1 MARYLYAASPAD
13 YVVDGSTGLPV
24 PGAVVTV
31 WTARTGGSQVTDL
44 QTVGGSPITQVTAD
58 SAGFLA
64 FYGPDGLTDNLWL
77 YSGSGSRL
85 VVQAVVN
92 PTPSGTA
99 LPLAGGTMTGNLT
112 LAGAPSADLH
122 AATKKYVDDNVA
134 NFVDVTGDTMSGTLR
149 VHQASLKVSGDASTY
164 VFERRQGDGTGYGFR
179 LGATSTLPIS
189 ASLYDSGGNTL
200 TAALN
205 YSTSTTR
212 WNITGNTYIDGTLTM
227 NSKKISGLAEGT
239 ANGDAVRYEQ
249 LGAFTTW
256 TPTITAATS
265 NPSGFSTQ
273 TGRYISSSK
282 RVTGWG
288 KCLYGGSAAVGSG
301 QWRFPLPVAPA
312 QSTHYPRVGYG
323 MIVAGSAIMEFQLE
337 LASNQNY
344 CNAII
349 TGRGLPYP
357 TGFTSY
363 ALAANFIGETW
374 YDELNSWV
382 VLGGSS
388 YVSTYGWQDLQY
400 VSSSNLTSG
409 GTVGSSVLNNA
420 HVGWTFDYE
429 AV

>member
-1 MARYLYAASPAD
+1 MARYLYAATPAD
-13 YVVDGSTGLPV
+13 YVVNASTGLPV

-44 QTVGGSPITQVTAD
+44 QTLAGGAITQVTAD
-58 SAGFLA
+58 AQGFIA
-64 FYGPDGLTDNLWL
+64 FYGPDAQNDVLWI
-77 YSGSGSRL
+77 YAGSGSRL
-85 VVQAVVN
+85 AVRPVMN
-92 PTPSGTA
+92 PTEEGSV
-99 LPLAGGTMTGNLT
+99 LPLSGGTLTGALT
-112 LAGAPSADLH
+112 LSGAPTVDLH

-134 NFVDVTGDTMSGTLR
+134 GFLPTSGGTMTGSLR
-149 VHQASLKVSGDASTY
+149 VSQASAKVTGDASTY
-164 VFERRQGDGTGYGFR
+164 VFERRQGDSSGYGFR

-256 TPTITAATS
+256 TPTITAATT

-349 TGRGLPYP
+349 TGRAFPYP
-357 TGFTSY
+357 SGFTSY
-363 ALAANFIGETW
+363 ALAASLSAETW
-374 YDELNSWV
+374 YDELATWAL
-382 VLGGSS
+382 LGGAS
-388 YVSTYGWQDLQY
+388 YSTVYGWQDLQY

>member
-1 MARYLYAASPAD
+1 MARYLYAATPAD
-13 YVVDGSTGLPV
+13 YVVNASTGLPV

-44 QTVGGSPITQVTAD
+44 QTLAGGAITQVTAD
-58 SAGFLA
+58 AQGFIA
-64 FYGPDGLTDNLWL
+64 FYGPDAQNDVLWI
-77 YSGSGSRL
+77 YAGSGSRL
-85 VVQAVVN
+85 AVRPVMN
-92 PTPSGTA
+92 PTEEGSV
-99 LPLAGGTMTGNLT
+99 LPLSGGTLTGALT
-112 LAGAPSADLH
+112 LSGAPTVNLH

-134 NFVDVTGDTMSGTLR
+134 GFLPTSGGTMTGSLR
-149 VHQASLKVSGDASTY
+149 VSQASAKVTGDASTY
-164 VFERRQGDGTGYGFR
+164 VFERRQGDSSGYGFR

-256 TPTITAATS
+256 TPTITAATT

-349 TGRGLPYP
+349 TGRAFPYP
-357 TGFTSY
+357 SGFTSY
-363 ALAANFIGETW
+363 ALAASLSAETW
-374 YDELNSWV
+374 YDELATWAL
-382 VLGGSS
+382 LGGVS
-388 YVSTYGWQDLQY
+388 YSTVYGWQDLQY
-400 VSSSNLTSG
+400 VSSSTLTSG
-409 GTVGSSVLNNA
+409 GVVGSSVLNNA
-420 HVGWTFDYE
+420 HVGWFFDYE

>member
-1 MARYLYAASPAD
+1 MARYLYAATPAD
-13 YVVDGSTGLPV
+13 YVVNASTGLPV

-44 QTVGGSPITQVTAD
+44 QTLAGGAITQVTAD
-58 SAGFLA
+58 AQGFIA
-64 FYGPDGLTDNLWL
+64 FYGPDAQNDVLWI
-77 YSGSGSRL
+77 YAGSGSRL
-85 VVQAVVN
+85 AVRPVMN
-92 PTPSGTA
+92 PTEEGSV
-99 LPLAGGTMTGNLT
+99 LPLSGGTLTGALT
-112 LAGAPSADLH
+112 LSGAPTVNLH

-134 NFVDVTGDTMSGTLR
+134 GFLPTSGGTMTGSLR
-149 VHQASLKVSGDASTY
+149 VSQASAKVTGDASTY
-164 VFERRQGDGTGYGFR
+164 VFARRQGDGTGYGFH

-189 ASLYDSGGNTL
+189 AALYDSGGSAL

-205 YSTSTTR
+205 YSTSSSR
-212 WNITGNTYIDGTLTM
+212 WNVTGNMYVDGSLTM

-256 TPTITAATS
+256 TPTITAATT
-265 NPSGFSTQ
+265 NPSEFSTQ

-349 TGRGLPYP
+349 TGRAFPYP
-357 TGFTSY
+357 SGFTSY
-363 ALAANFIGETW
+363 ALAASLSAETW
-374 YDELNSWV
+374 YDELATWAL
-382 VLGGSS
+382 LGGAS
-388 YVSTYGWQDLQY
+388 YSTVYGWQDLQY